1 MLPTQIGKYRI
12 LRSLGRGAMGDVYL
26 GEDPLIGRQVAVKV
40 LRQEDPEGRLR
51 FLQEARVVGAFSHP
65 NIVVVHEFGFEGDEP
80 FLAMEFLPGQSLD
93 EWLRE
98 PRPLAAQLRVV
109 RGLAEALQ
117 YAHGQGVLHR
127 DVKPGNVQVLPDGQ
141 CKLMD
146 FGIARAALGRLTATG
161 TVMGT
166 PNYMAPETLSEAT
179 YSERSDLY
187 SAAVVFW
194 EMFAGRNPFAAPSV
208 AACLHN
214 VLHVEPEPLTR
225 LRPDLPAALSSA
237 VMECLAKDPA
247 RRPGS
252 FARLLAAVQAAET
265 GASAALP
272 TTARDLPGETRALRV
287 TARRRPIARRA
298 FLGLAASLL
307 LAVAGLWLATWQ
319 PATAPLPQPT
329 AIALLPART
338 PPPPAATP
346 VPEATSLPPAAWP
359 TAAPGTPRPAAPRAT
374 PTPTAAPSAA
384 PATPTPAVAAS
395 APPVTLP
402 SAPPSVAPSP
412 RAAPTASPA
421 PATPGL
427 ALSELKPRFVR
438 RGGAVRLEL
447 RGSGFGPGLKLL
459 VQHGGRPAA
468 GLRVAGLRV
477 LDASRATATVVADE
491 DVALDTYVVVAT
503 DGDATSNGL
512 TLEVQ
517 L

>member
-1 MLPTQIGKYRI
+1 VLPTQIGKYRI

-26 GEDPLIGRQVAVKV
+26 GEDPLIGRQVAIKV
-40 LRQEDPEGRLR
+40 LREEDPEGRLR

-65 NIVVVHEFGFEGDEP
+65 NIVIVHEFGFEGDEP
-80 FLAMEFLPGQSLD
+80 FLAMEFLPGQSLE

-98 PRPLAAQLRVV
+98 PRALAAQLRVV

-225 LRPDLPAALSSA
+225 LRPDLPAALSNA
-237 VMECLAKDPA
+237 VTECLAKDPA

-252 FARLLAAVQAAET
+252 FARLLAAVQAAEA
-265 GASAALP
+265 GATAAQP
-272 TTARDLPGETRALRV
+272 ITARDFPGETRALPV
-287 TARRRPIARRA
+287 AARRRPMARRA
-298 FLGLAASLL
+298 FLGLAAGLL
-307 LAVAGLWLATWQ
+307 LGLGGLWLARWQ
-319 PATAPLPQPT
+319 TATAPLPQPT
-329 AIALLPART
+329 AIALLPAGT
-338 PPPPAATP
+338 PPPAAATP
-346 VPEATSLPPAAWP
+346 VPEATPPPAAWP
-359 TAAPGTPRPAAPRAT
+359 TPARSSPRPTAPRPT
-374 PTPTAAPSAA
+374 PTPTSAPSTP

-395 APPVTLP
+395 APPATLP
-402 SAPPSVAPSP
+402 SAPPSATPSP
-412 RAAPTASPA
+412 RAAPTATPA
-421 PATPGL
+421 PAAPGL
-427 ALSELKPRFVR
+427 VLSQLEPRFVR

-468 GLRVAGLRV
+468 GLRIAGLRV
-477 LDASRATATVVADE
+477 LDAARATATVVADE

-503 DGDATSNGL
+503 DGAVTSNGL